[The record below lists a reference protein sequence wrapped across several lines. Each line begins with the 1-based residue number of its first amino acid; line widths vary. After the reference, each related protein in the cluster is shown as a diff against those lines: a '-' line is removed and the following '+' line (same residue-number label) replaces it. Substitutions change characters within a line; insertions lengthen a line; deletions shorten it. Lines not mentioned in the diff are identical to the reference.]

1 MTRSDYKRNISLFTY
16 SIPHASHYISF
27 KLNIF
32 DVEICLKTK
41 QNQEQYTY
49 FKYFIFLTC
58 VAPCISRLYAI
69 IFRCVHTRY
78 FGDMSRRFL
87 LIILIT
93 ILLEKLASVKDR
105 ELSKLLSLY
114 GFVPVAARKRN
125 YNFLSC
131 KSFAKYGIS

>member
-1 MTRSDYKRNISLFTY
+1 M
-16 SIPHASHYISF
+16 
-27 KLNIF
+27 
-32 DVEICLKTK
+32 
-41 QNQEQYTY
+41 
-49 FKYFIFLTC
+49 
-58 VAPCISRLYAI
+58 SRLYAI

-105 ELSKLLSLY
+105 ELSKFLSLY

-125 YNFLSC
+125 
-131 KSFAKYGIS
+131 